1 MNEDDYN
8 ALSLDEQLK
17 RDRLIAAEKQ
27 KKMERESE
35 ITANLHYKHYLK
47 TLQEYFV
54 DNNDIKNKDKII
66 EELKTNKQHIY
77 SLIFTIT
84 KKYEID
90 TEGEI
95 YCVYYTVTKKKAF
108 GQINLKN
115 KKKKRKN

>member
-1 MNEDDYN
+1 
-8 ALSLDEQLK
+8 
-17 RDRLIAAEKQ
+17 
-27 KKMERESE
+27 MERESE

-47 TLQEYFV
+47 TLQDYFV

-66 EELKTNKQHIY
+66 DELKTNKQHIY

-90 TEGEI
+90 TDGEI

-108 GQINLKN
+108 GNMNL
-115 KKKKRKN
+115 KKKKKKKKKLWI